1 MPQSSATLYN
11 PVMNTLKI
19 NRDPTAALNLKRF
32 FILRNI
38 AIIFTLVA
46 ITVSYQTFGMT
57 LPLLPLLLIVTLH
70 GVINIITLLRIK
82 QPRPVS
88 SWEFFVQMALDTL
101 ILCALLYFS
110 GGSTNP
116 FVSLFLLPLV
126 IVASILPQRFTWAM
140 AVLTVGCYSV
150 LIYFYQPL
158 PHAHIEHDADFDLH
172 VTGMWFGFLLSAGL
186 IVFFVVRMASSL
198 RERDA
203 ILTETREQALRNQ
216 HLVALGT
223 LATGAAHELGTPL
236 ATMAVLASELKRE
249 HADDA
254 DVVEKAQMLRSQLD
268 RCKNILS
275 DITASAGQARP
286 EGGNRLA
293 IDDYLINVVELMRT
307 SRPNAKIIYQLNGP
321 KPPPQILADKTL
333 TQALLNIL
341 NNAADASIDHIEVK
355 GQWNSEQLTVI
366 ICDRGEGMSPAVQAA
381 AGTPLFTTKPNG
393 QGLGLYLARAVVER
407 FGGEVRLLNQ
417 KGGGVQVII
426 KLPLK
431 NIEVTA

>member
-1 MPQSSATLYN
+1 M
-11 PVMNTLKI
+11 MNKFQTSH
-19 NRDPTAALNLKRF
+19 DPTAALNLRRI
-32 FILRNI
+32 FILRSI
-38 AIIFTLVA
+38 AIICALAA
-46 ITVSYQTFGMT
+46 ITIASQVLEMT
-57 LPLLPLLLIVTLH
+57 LPLLPLLVIVAIH
-70 GVINIITLLRIK
+70 GVINIMTLLRMR

-88 SWEFFVQMALDTL
+88 SWEFFVQLVLDTL

-140 AVLTVGCYSV
+140 AVLTVGCYSL

-158 PHAHIEHDADFDLH
+158 PHAHIKHGVDFDLH
-172 VTGMWFGFLLSAGL
+172 VTGMWFGFLLSTGL
-186 IVFFVVRMASSL
+186 IVFFVVRMANSL
-198 RERDA
+198 RERDE
-203 ILTETREQALRNQ
+203 ILTEAREQTLRDQ

-254 DVVEKAQMLRSQLD
+254 DVIEKAQMLRSQLD

-286 EGGNRLA
+286 EGGKQLA
-293 IDDYLINVVELMRT
+293 IDDYLSHVVELMRT
-307 SRPNAKIIYQLNGP
+307 SRPDAKIACHLNGA

-333 TQALLNIL
+333 SQALLNIL
-341 NNAADASIDHIEVK
+341 NNAADASIDNIEIE
-355 GQWNSEQLTVI
+355 GRWNSEQLTVTI
-366 ICDRGEGMSPAVQAA
+366 RDKGEGLSPAVQAA
-381 AGTPLFTTKPNG
+381 AGTPFFTTKPNG
-393 QGLGLYLARAVVER
+393 QGLGLYLTRAVIDR
-407 FGGEVRLLNQ
+407 FGGKVELLNHEN
-417 KGGGVQVII
+417 GGAQTII
-426 KLPLK
+426 KLPLE
-431 NIEVTA
+431 NIEVTT